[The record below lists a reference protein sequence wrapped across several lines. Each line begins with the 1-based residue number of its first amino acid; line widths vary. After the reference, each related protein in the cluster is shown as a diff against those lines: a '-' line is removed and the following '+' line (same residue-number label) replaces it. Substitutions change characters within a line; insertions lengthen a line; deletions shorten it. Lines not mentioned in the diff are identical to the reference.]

1 MHDEGLMFNRIH
13 DALDAPPPAGA
24 YERLR
29 TVLIKKPV
37 RPRWSPALP
46 TRWSDMGFRLAAGL
60 ALVAL
65 GAAIAS
71 AIVAI
76 HSASI
81 NTVPATHRM
90 SVGAYQK
97 MIASDALN
105 PPGVWKDPCDENVHT
120 GCEADAARSI
130 PLVQKWLDDI
140 THASTPARFAV
151 LDAELRQHLTQNIA
165 ALNSLIVDSRAHDE
179 AAMTRDY
186 IVAVYAAEWTGTV
199 VPGIVNSQQVDA
211 ANYVALV
218 RSETSILDACG
229 AACGFTSPSADCMQ
243 GHGITCLYY
252 HDTVAESFAGY
263 QSDITK
269 RAAPDSLA
277 TKDAR
282 LQGDLSRAD
291 SVLLTMRLAVAAGD
305 QVGFN
310 AGIQQLRGIL
320 AQLDKDAAAI
330 TGG

>member
-1 MHDEGLMFNRIH
+1 MHDESLMFNRIH

-29 TVLIKKPV
+29 TVLIKRPV

-46 TRWSDMGFRLAAGL
+46 TRWSNMVFRLAAGL

-65 GAAIAS
+65 GVAIAS

-90 SVGAYQK
+90 SVAAYQK
-97 MIASDALN
+97 MVESDGPNA
-105 PPGVWKDPCDENVHT
+105 PAVWTDPCDTVVHT
-120 GCEADAARSI
+120 GCEADAGRSI
-130 PLVQKWLDDI
+130 PLLQKWLDDL

-151 LDAELRQHLTQNIA
+151 VDAEMRQHLTQGIT
-165 ALNSLIVDSRAHDE
+165 ALKSLIVDSRAHDD

-186 IVAVYAAEWTGTV
+186 IVALYNAEWTSTV
-199 VPGIVNSQQVDA
+199 VPGIANSQQVDA
-211 ANYVALV
+211 ASYVALV
-218 RSETSILDACG
+218 RSETRTLDACG
-229 AACGFTSPSADCMQ
+229 AACGFTSTSADCM
-243 GHGITCLYY
+243 HSDGITCLYY
-252 HDTVAESFAGY
+252 FDTVGESFAGY
-263 QSDITK
+263 QSDIVK

-320 AQLDKDAAAI
+320 AQLDQDSAAI